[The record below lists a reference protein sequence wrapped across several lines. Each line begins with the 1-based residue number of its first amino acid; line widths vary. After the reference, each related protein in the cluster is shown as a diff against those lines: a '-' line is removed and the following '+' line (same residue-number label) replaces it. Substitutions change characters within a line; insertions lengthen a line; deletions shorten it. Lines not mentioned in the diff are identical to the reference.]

1 MHVVPRR
8 LAEKVYV
15 ENSGK
20 AWDGEGSLGH
30 AGSGSFPLR
39 SAPWGVRSQQAEGR
53 RSLLGGLAEFSGV
66 APRVG
71 GGQEE
76 EVRAEFPCRKDSGL
90 TWALHR
96 LPWQPAV
103 VRKTE

>member
-1 MHVVPRR
+1 MHVVPHR

-15 ENSGK
+15 ENTGK

-39 SAPWGVRSQQAEGR
+39 SAPWGARSPRAEGR

-66 APRVG
+66 TPRVG
-71 GGQEE
+71 GGRDDEL
-76 EVRAEFPCRKDSGL
+76 RAEFPCREDSGL
-90 TWALHR
+90 TRAPHW